1 MKHLEQLLLV
11 LVLLTI
17 TSSAVV
23 SVKSSTEMPQA
34 GQQLDIVVQAVS
46 HLSGCVQ
53 MSVAARGD
61 SIPFLINVTY
71 ASTGLPMTTGTVQ
84 VHVFDGRL
92 LQARYSGATKLW
104 AAVYLIPWNNPT
116 GPLNYYVTAS
126 SVDGS
131 YGTWKPISPYGF
143 ITIVPANLHVAA
155 SVVDEKTNQTIDSV
169 SGGTTIEIMATVA
182 LPLPGEGFPTQVTSE
197 PAPVDGAGRL
207 LNATTASKVEA
218 IVGQGTFNST
228 TDRFSDFT
236 SPSITLSYDVA
247 SSKWVGSYTFA
258 QSAPSGQYEII
269 VVAADRA
276 SPPNTNF
283 SVANTITLGGKSGG
297 IDTGT
302 VFITSFGM
310 IIVGFVA
317 GLAIIYKFALPKHQ
331 GD

>member
-1 MKHLEQLLLV
+1 MNRFGRLLIV
-11 LVLLTI
+11 LVLLAM

-23 SVKSSTEMPQA
+23 SVKSSTDVPQA
-34 GQQLDIVVQAVS
+34 AQQLTIVVQAVS

-71 ASTGLPMTTGTVQ
+71 ASTGLPMSNGTVQ
-84 VHVFDGRL
+84 VHLLNGRV

-116 GPLNYYVTAS
+116 GPLDYYVTAS
-126 SVDGS
+126 AVDGS

-143 ITIVPANLHVAA
+143 ITIVPANLHVVA
-155 SVVDEKTNQTIDSV
+155 SVVDEKTNQTVDSV
-169 SGGTTIEIMATVA
+169 SREITIKIIATVA
-182 LPLPGEGFPTQVTSE
+182 LPLPGEGYPTQVTSE
-197 PAPVDGAGRL
+197 PAPVDGAGRV
-207 LNATTASKVEA
+207 LNATTVSKVEA
-218 IVGQGTFNST
+218 IVGQGTFNAT
-228 TDRFSDFT
+228 TERFTGFT
-236 SPSITLSYDVA
+236 ASSITLSYDVA
-247 SSKWVGSYTFA
+247 SSKWVGSYNFA
-258 QSAPSGQYEII
+258 QSTPPGQYEVI
-269 VVAADRA
+269 VLAADRA